1 MDSAPHG
8 DDESGESISLMDSVP
23 SIDGIYPLHGTVFS
37 ANTAELHIHT
47 T

>member
-8 DDESGESISLMDSVP
+8 DDDSGELISLLDSVP
-23 SIDGIYPLHGTVFS
+23 SVDGTFPLHGTVFS
-37 ANTAELHIHT
+37 ADTAELHIHT